1 MPATRTADL
10 ATTHTRQG
18 TGWWSG
24 FANLFRKEWAAWT
37 RTRSRWVQPLIW
49 SVVLVGPMTLPLYL
63 MRDLFASETTG
74 VFETAREMFFSFGP
88 LATSIGAVLIMQ
100 GSVITER
107 QSGTAS
113 WVLSK
118 PVARSA
124 MLAAKLVAN
133 ALALLA
139 AAFGVPAVMAY
150 ALLSLERGAALPLP
164 PFVAALGLSA
174 LNLLFY
180 LVLTLALGAIVRA
193 RGVVLG
199 VPLALMLAGDL
210 MVSLLGRA
218 SEFSPL
224 LLPRFVPFVAAGG
237 ALPTV
242 LPAVATVAFC
252 VVLMIAALIVFG
264 REDL

>member
-1 MPATRTADL
+1 MPAMRTGDVATMTTRP
-10 ATTHTRQG
+10 R

-24 FANLFRKEWAAWT
+24 FTNLFRKELAAWT
-37 RTRSRWVQPLIW
+37 RTRSWWVQPLVW
-49 SVVLVGPMTLPLYL
+49 LMVLVGPMTLPLYL

-74 VFETAREMFFSFGP
+74 VFEMAREMFFSFGA
-88 LATSIGAVLIMQ
+88 LATSIGAVLIMH
-100 GSVITER
+100 GSVVTER
-107 QSGTAS
+107 QSGTAA

-133 ALALLA
+133 ALALLV
-139 AAFGVPAVMAY
+139 AAFVLPSVVAY
-150 ALLSLERGAALPLP
+150 ALLSLERGAALPLA

-180 LVLTLALGAIVRA
+180 LVLTLALGAVVRI
-193 RGVVLG
+193 RGVVLS
-199 VPLALMLAGDL
+199 VPLALLLAGDL
-210 MVSLLGRA
+210 LVSLLARGA
-218 SEFSPL
+218 EFSPL

-237 ALPTV
+237 ALPTA
-242 LPAVATVAFC
+242 LPVVATVAWC
-252 VVLMIAALIVFG
+252 VALMAAATIVFG